1 MVLRERETAQL
12 WAILFETTV
21 DSIRA
26 QSCFRAL
33 RRQWLRLWRLV
44 GRSLAGVA
52 GLRIA
57 FALVVVAGA
66 VISLSASNVPGA
78 N

>member
-33 RRQWLRLWRLV
+33 RRLRLWRLV

>member
-1 MVLRERETAQL
+1 VKERQLNSGPFFLKQPSTASARRAVSALFVGNGFAFGL
-12 WAILFETTV
+12 W
-21 DSIRA
+21 S
-26 QSCFRAL
+26 
-33 RRQWLRLWRLV
+33 V
-44 GRSLAGVA
+44 GSLAGVA